1 MPAPVPGLAQAA
13 DPAMAAR
20 ALEDLAA
27 ADPPLAARLAAPATR
42 ALVEA
47 LVGSSPHLGELVRH
61 EGAALADGLEQGFAP
76 AFDRVLATLRATDPA
91 LPRAATERAL
101 RRAKR
106 QGALL
111 IAAADVA
118 AAWEV
123 PQVIAAISDL
133 AATALDRAAAHL
145 LAEAHARG
153 RFALPD
159 PNNPAKGSGLIVLGM
174 GKLGACELNYSS
186 DVDLIVLYE
195 RAAEV
200 YRGDDIQGAYVRIA
214 RDLVRLME
222 ERTADGYVFR
232 TDLRLRPDPAATP
245 LALSTDAAA
254 AYYGS
259 LGQNWER
266 AAMIKAR
273 PVAGDIEAGE
283 NFLAELR
290 PWIWRRHLDFAAIRD
305 IHAMRRQ
312 IFSHKGGAEVAV
324 AGHDVKLGRGG
335 IREIEFFVQTQQ
347 LVWGGREPALRTPR
361 TLDAL
366 AALAEAGKI
375 PPGDARALAH
385 CYGFLRRL
393 EHRIQMISDRQTHR
407 LPESSEELRALA
419 CFMGYADEAALSEA
433 VLEVLRTV
441 ERIYSG
447 TIEAGPALSAEEGGG
462 SLVFTG
468 KEDDPDTIATLSRMG
483 FSNAASVAGTVRGW
497 HFGRYRATRTARAR
511 ELLTELA
518 PALLAALGRQREPD
532 VAFARFDA
540 FLGRLPAGVQILSLI
555 RRNPALLESLASL
568 FGAAAGLAD
577 YLARHPAV
585 LDGFLAGGAPTGDA
599 AAALAPLLGDARF
612 YEEKLD
618 ALRRFAHE
626 RDAMVGIAELDG
638 SLSTDQAALSRT
650 DAAEACLAA
659 LLPATEEDF
668 ARRHGR
674 IAGGALAIVAM
685 GKLGGREM
693 MWGSDLDLILI
704 YDHEDG
710 AGPSDGEKPLDPVT
724 YFARLAQRVI
734 AAITAPTQHGKLYEV
749 DMRLRPTGNKG
760 PIATSLSSFR
770 RYHETESWT
779 WERMA
784 LTRAR
789 VVAGPPTLARGIEAA
804 RAEALARPVPA
815 EKIFEDA
822 TSMRRKLAESFP
834 ADRALDIKHRAGG
847 LMELEF
853 IAQALELVAAPS
865 HPEVPTPPTA
875 QALANLAQAGLLEP
889 AEAEALAAVGRRWR
903 AAISI
908 LRLCAA
914 PDARL
919 AELPAPVADLL
930 GRALLGSGAHDR
942 SQIAARMEQDA
953 ALVREAFERHLGN
966 LAQQRSGSA

>member
-1 MPAPVPGLAQAA
+1 MPAPVPGPAQAS
-13 DPAMAAR
+13 DPLSAAR
-20 ALEDLAA
+20 TLEDLAG
-27 ADPPLAARLAAPATR
+27 ADPTAFAPLLAPAHR
-42 ALVEA
+42 PLVEA
-47 LVGSSPHLGELVRH
+47 LAGNSPHLAELIRR
-61 EGAALADGLEQGFAP
+61 EPASLAAMLEQGPELTFAGIM
-76 AFDRVLATLRATDPA
+76 AALSA
-91 LPRAATERAL
+91 LPPSATRADIEAGL

-106 QGALL
+106 RGALV

-118 AAWEV
+118 GYWDV
-123 PQVIAAISDL
+123 PRVTEAISDL
-133 AATALDRAAAHL
+133 AATALARAAAHL
-145 LAEAHARG
+145 LLEGQARG
-153 RFALPD
+153 RFALPEASD
-159 PNNPAKGSGLIVLGM
+159 PARGSGLIVLGM
-174 GKLGACELNYSS
+174 GKLGARELNYSS

-195 RAAEV
+195 RDAGV

-254 AYYGS
+254 SYYGS

-273 PVAGDIEAGE
+273 PVAGDNAAGAR
-283 NFLAELR
+283 FLAELR

-347 LVWGGREPALRTPR
+347 LVWGGREPALRSPR

-366 AALAEAGKI
+366 DALAQAGKI
-375 PPGDARALAH
+375 AAEDAGDLAR
-385 CYGFLRRL
+385 CYRFLRRL
-393 EHRIQMISDRQTHR
+393 EHRLQMIADRQTHR
-407 LPESSEELRALA
+407 LPEAPEELRALA
-419 CFMGYADEAALSEA
+419 LFLGYADADALSDA
-433 VLEVLRTV
+433 VLGHLRLV
-441 ERIYSG
+441 ERIYSS
-447 TIEAGPALSAEEGGG
+447 TIEAGPALSVASDAGGG

-483 FSNAASVAGTVRGW
+483 FANAGSVAATVRGW

-532 VAFARFDA
+532 QAFARFDA
-540 FLGRLPAGVQILSLI
+540 FLARLSAGVQILSLL
-555 RRNPALLESLASL
+555 RRNPPLLERLAVL
-568 FGAAAGLAD
+568 FGAAPGLAD
-577 YLARHPAV
+577 YLATHPAV
-585 LDGFLAGGAPTGDA
+585 LDGFLAGNGTGSDA
-599 AAALAPLLGDARF
+599 TASLAPMLADARD
-612 YEEKLD
+612 YEDVLD
-618 ALRRFAHE
+618 GLRRVARE
-626 RDAMVGIAELDG
+626 RDVLVGIAELDA
-638 SLSTDQAALSRT
+638 SLDT
-650 DAAEACLAA
+650 DAAAAARCETTEACLAA
-659 LLPATEEDF
+659 LLPTTEADF

-674 IAGGALAIVAM
+674 IAGGQLAIVAL

-693 MWGSDLDLILI
+693 LWGSDLDLILV
-704 YDHEDG
+704 YDHDRD

-734 AAITAPTQHGKLYEV
+734 AAITVPTRSGKLYDV

-760 PIATSLSSFR
+760 PIATSLASFT
-770 RYHETESWT
+770 RYHAGESWT

-789 VVAGPPTLARGIEAA
+789 VVAGPGPLGADIEAA
-804 RAEALARPVPA
+804 VRAALARPA
-815 EKIFEDA
+815 QADSIRADA
-822 TSMRRKLAESFP
+822 VAMRRRIAETFP
-834 ADRALDIKHRAGG
+834 ADRPLEIKHRAGG

-853 IAQALELVAAPS
+853 VAQALQLIAAPAD
-865 HPEVPTPPTA
+865 PTVPAPSTSA
-875 QALANLAQAGLLEP
+875 ALANLARAGLIP
-889 AEAEALAAVGRRWR
+889 ADQAASLIQAGRRWR
-903 AAISI
+903 ACISI

-914 PDARL
+914 PATTLDA
-919 AELPAPVADLL
+919 LPDPVVEAL
-930 GRALLGSGAHDR
+930 GRAVLGARDGSVDR
-942 SQIAARMEQDA
+942 SALAAQMEQDA
-953 ALVREAFERHLGN
+953 GAVRRAFEHFLGP
-966 LAQQRSGSA
+966 L

>member
-1 MPAPVPGLAQAA
+1 MPAPVPGPAQAA
-13 DPAMAAR
+13 DPRAAQQL
-20 ALEDLAA
+20 LEEACAA
-27 ADPPLAARLAAPATR
+27 HAAVAAVLTAPAHR

-47 LVGSSPHLGELVRH
+47 LIGSSPHLADLVRRDAPTLAAMLDQGP
-61 EGAALADGLEQGFAP
+61 ESALAGVMQRLGALSH
-76 AFDRVLATLRATDPA
+76 AAARA
-91 LPRAATERAL
+91 EIESAL

-106 QGALL
+106 QGALV

-118 AAWEV
+118 GLWDV
-123 PQVIAAISDL
+123 PRVTEAISEL
-133 AATALDRAAAHL
+133 AGTALSRAASHL
-145 LAEAHARG
+145 LHEGSLRR

-159 PNNPAKGSGLIVLGM
+159 PDSPARGSGLIVLGM
-174 GKLGACELNYSS
+174 GKLGGRELNYSS
-186 DVDLIVLYE
+186 DIDLIVLYD
-195 RAAEV
+195 RDAGA
-200 YRGDDIQGAYVRIA
+200 YQGDDIQGAYVRIA

-273 PVAGDIEAGE
+273 AVAGDIAAGE
-283 NFLAELR
+283 RFLAELR

-347 LVWGGREPALRTPR
+347 LVWGGREPGLRTPR

-366 AALAEAGKI
+366 AALAAAGKI
-375 PPGDARALAH
+375 DDAEASELAR
-385 CYGFLRRL
+385 CYCFLRRL
-393 EHRIQMISDRQTHR
+393 EHRLQMTFDRQTHR
-407 LPESSEELRALA
+407 LPDTPEELRALA
-419 CFMGYADEAALSEA
+419 LFLGYADEAAFSDA
-433 VLEVLRTV
+433 VLHHLRTV

-447 TIEAGPALSAEEGGG
+447 TIEAGPALSVSTDHGGG

-483 FSNAASVAGTVRGW
+483 FANAASVAATVRGW

-518 PALLAALGRQREPD
+518 PALLPALGRQREPD
-532 VAFARFDA
+532 QAFLRFDA
-540 FLGRLPAGVQILSLI
+540 FLGRLPAGVQILSLL
-555 RRNPALLESLASL
+555 RRNPPLLEKLAAL
-568 FGAAAGLAD
+568 FGAAPGLAD
-577 YLARHPAV
+577 YLAAHPAV
-585 LDGFLAGGAPTGDA
+585 LDGFLAGSSQTAEA
-599 AAALAPLLGDARF
+599 VQALQPMLADARD
-612 YEEKLD
+612 YEDVLD
-618 ALRRFAHE
+618 GLRRIARE
-626 RDAMVGIAELDG
+626 RDVLAGISELDG
-638 SLSTDQAALSRT
+638 TLTTDRAAAVRCDT
-650 DAAEACLAA
+650 AEASLRA
-659 LLPATEEDF
+659 LLPATEADF

-674 IAGGALAIVAM
+674 IAGGALAMVAL

-693 MWGSDLDLILI
+693 LWGSDLDLILV
-704 YDHEDG
+704 YDHAPD
-710 AGPSDGEKPLDPVT
+710 AGSSDGEKPLDPVT

-734 AAITAPTQHGKLYEV
+734 AAITAPTRSGKLYDV

-760 PIATSLSSFR
+760 PIATSLSSFT
-770 RYHETESWT
+770 RYHAEESWT

-789 VVAGPPTLARGIEAA
+789 VVAGPPQLRAAIDGAVRCALA
-804 RAEALARPVPA
+804 RAEAPQ
-815 EKIFEDA
+815 KIRADA
-822 TSMRRKLAESFP
+822 VAMRRRIAETFP
-834 ADRALDIKHRAGG
+834 PDRPLEIKHRAGG

-853 IAQALELVAAPS
+853 VAQALQLIAAPAD
-865 HPEVPTPPTA
+865 PAVPAPSTGAALKNLADAGLMEADEA
-875 QALANLAQAGLLEP
+875 QALI
-889 AEAEALAAVGRRWR
+889 AAGRRWR
-903 AAISI
+903 AFTSV

-914 PDARL
+914 Q
-919 AELPAPVADLL
+919 AETLDQLGDPVIEAL
-930 GRALLGSGAHDR
+930 GRAVLERRDGAVDRAAIGAQMHADSG
-942 SQIAARMEQDA
+942 
-953 ALVREAFERHLGN
+953 LVRRAFTTHLGPI
-966 LAQQRSGSA
+966 